1 MRIASITLKNFK
13 RFTHLEL
20 RDIPDSAKLV
30 LLIGSNGSGK
40 SSIFD
45 AFEWI
50 RKPKN
55 IVDYYEKKAGVKIS
69 ALLTLTEGQVI
80 HKVDQDY
87 SAGRDLISQFYG
99 RSSNRIM
106 PRIAAQGNI
115 GAVKNDEDAPQ
126 FYIDADN
133 RFQNDV
139 FRYISD
145 INQALRAPTFE
156 GKSADTLEIFKS
168 FVDPFNQSL
177 RNVLGSDEHTAIQIL
192 RFEEADTPGL
202 PAKLLF
208 KKGEVEINYDLLSH
222 GEKQVVT
229 LLLNFLVRDR
239 YHQKTIFFID
249 EMDAHLN
256 TALQYALLKEIVET
270 WIPDGCQLWTAS
282 HSLGFIRFAQE
293 SPEAVTFDLDELNFD
308 LPQTLFPVPKEHAD
322 VYDIAVGK
330 DFLPS
335 LLMHYR
341 PYFVE
346 GEDKN
351 LYATINLPDII
362 FISGGNRDGVFHQ
375 TQNSKLNGIV
385 DRDFLTD
392 GDVEEIRKHYPR
404 LFVLGYYSIENYLYH
419 PKNLE
424 AYHAVQGNEFDKEAY
439 IQDLINEKNK
449 ITDKSLEFPGIR
461 HKYPYFKESA
471 FDKQLELRRRFNYDA
486 RENINQSSAL
496 KRMLDSNEFE
506 EFYKVLPMKTCCT
519 QLVQRQ
525 NIAKSELA
533 KTSWFAEKI
542 KSLLT
547 D

>member
-1 MRIASITLKNFK
+1 MRITSITLENFK

-20 RDIPDSAKLV
+20 RDIPASAKLV
-30 LLIGSNGSGK
+30 LLIGANGSGK

-50 RKPKN
+50 RKPKK
-55 IVDYYEKKAGVKIS
+55 IVDYYEKKAGVQIS
-69 ALLTLTEGQVI
+69 ALVTLTDGQTI
-80 HKVDQDY
+80 HKVDQTY
-87 SAGRDLISQFYG
+87 PVGAELISQFYG

-139 FRYISD
+139 FKYISD

-168 FVDPFNQSL
+168 FIDPFNQSL
-177 RNVLGSDEHTAIQIL
+177 RNVLGNDENTAIQIL

-270 WIPDGCQLWTAS
+270 WIPEGCQLWTAS

-293 SPEAVTFDLDELNFD
+293 SPEAVTFDLDELDFD
-308 LPQTLFPVPKEHAD
+308 LPQTLFPVPKEHVE

-330 DFLPS
+330 DFLSS
-335 LLMHYR
+335 LLKLNR
-341 PYFVE
+341 LFFVE
-346 GEDKN
+346 GNDKN
-351 LYATINLPDII
+351 IYASLNLPGLL
-362 FISGGNRDGVFHQ
+362 FIGELKRNAVFHKVRSGQ
-375 TQNSKLNGIV
+375 YSGIV
-385 DRDFLTD
+385 DRDYLTD
-392 GDVEEIRKHYPR
+392 DDVKIIREHYHT
-404 LFVLGYYSIENYLYH
+404 LFVLDYYSIENYLFHPENLADYH
-419 PKNLE
+419 
-424 AYHAVQGNEFDKEAY
+424 HAHGVQFDREKYA
-439 IQDLINEKNK
+439 IDIKREKNK
-449 ITDKSLEFPGIR
+449 VKKDIDRSIPLKRTE
-461 HKYPYFKESA
+461 YPYFKEPESKKPLFRKRFA
-471 FDKQLELRRRFNYDA
+471 NEGENLEQAKMFYTLLES
-486 RENINQSSAL
+486 EN
-496 KRMLDSNEFE
+496 FE
-506 EFYKVLPMKTCCT
+506 DFYKILPMKTYCT

-525 NIAKSELA
+525 NIAKSDLA
-533 KTSWFAEKI
+533 KTNWFAEKI
-542 KSLLT
+542 KLLLNS
-547 D
+547 